1 MRAYNL
7 FNKIHNSALLAFI
20 ISSVFILIAELL
32 QLLGYHISNEADIVL
47 LNFSQLLLKLVP
59 YVFCYFI
66 SMHFTNSER
75 WLKAF
80 WAVVC
85 LCVFETASGISISFF
100 AGIVAAL
107 MYSYFFERFNKYI
120 SFSVTLLSSVVFGLA
135 MSYLGDIFKDILMG
149 AARFVSDK
157 GLVTAV
163 LFSVIST
170 VLCLFG
176 SNSFN
181 ELFYYKSYGGTI
193 VKDDNVITGIKDLF
207 ENGYSGEQLADY
219 MTGHYFLLF
228 VILGVML
235 ALADELKAVQK
246 ICLLITMLCSFI
258 SGDISLALFF
268 VFLESPFL
276 FILITIISAI
286 CHVTAHLLDIRM
298 GYLFSGSI
306 VELFG
311 SIDKPV
317 YFFVCAVVFVAIGYF
332 VTRYSNIKAGIS
344 DCLNI
349 YIPTRFNH
357 LLNALGGIVNVI
369 KVNDD
374 VAEVRNP
381 KLVNTFDLKCEIR
394 ENLVKV
400 EDDEI
405 KELGEYLQ

>member
-32 QLLGYHISNEADIVL
+32 QLLGYHISNEADVVL

-306 VELFG
+306 VEMFG

>member
-32 QLLGYHISNEADIVL
+32 QLLGYHISNEADVVL

-306 VELFG
+306 VEMFG

-332 VTRYSNIKAGIS
+332 VTRYSNLKAGIS

>member
-32 QLLGYHISNEADIVL
+32 QLLGYHISNEADVVL

-193 VKDDNVITGIKDLF
+193 VKYDNVITGIKDLF
-207 ENGYSGEQLADY
+207 ENGYSGGQLADY

-306 VELFG
+306 VEMFG

>member
-1 MRAYNL
+1 MRTYNL

-32 QLLGYHISNEADIVL
+32 QLLGYHISNEADVVL

-306 VELFG
+306 VEMFG

>member
-32 QLLGYHISNEADIVL
+32 QLLGYHISNEADVVL
-47 LNFSQLLLKLVP
+47 LNFSQLLLKFVP

-149 AARFVSDK
+149 AARFVFDK

-306 VELFG
+306 VEMFG

>member
-32 QLLGYHISNEADIVL
+32 QLLGYHISNEADVVL

-193 VKDDNVITGIKDLF
+193 VKYDNVITGIKDLF

-306 VELFG
+306 VEMFG

>member
-32 QLLGYHISNEADIVL
+32 QLLGYHISNEADVVL
-47 LNFSQLLLKLVP
+47 LNFSQLLLKLVS

-306 VELFG
+306 VEMFG

>member
-32 QLLGYHISNEADIVL
+32 QLLGYHISNEADVVL

-181 ELFYYKSYGGTI
+181 DLFYYKSYGGTI

-306 VELFG
+306 VEMFG

>member
-1 MRAYNL
+1 MRVYNL
-7 FNKIHNSALLAFI
+7 FNRIHNSALLAFI

-32 QLLGYHISNEADIVL
+32 QLLGYYIGNGADVAL
-47 LNFSQLLLKLVP
+47 LNFSQLLMKLVP

-66 SMHFTNSER
+66 SLYFTNSER

-100 AGIVAAL
+100 AGIIAAL

-120 SFSVTLLSSVVFGLA
+120 SFSITLISSIVFGLA
-135 MSYLGDIFKDILMG
+135 TSYLGDVFKDILMDT
-149 AARFVSDK
+149 ARFVSDK

-170 VLCLFG
+170 ALCLFG
-176 SNSFN
+176 STGFN
-181 ELFYYKSYGGTI
+181 DLFYYKSYGGTI
-193 VKDDNVITGIKDLF
+193 VKDDSVITGIKDLF
-207 ENGYSGEQLADY
+207 ENGYNGEQLADY

-246 ICLLITMLCSFI
+246 ICLIVTMLCSFI
-258 SGDISLALFF
+258 SGNISLALFF

-286 CHVTAHLLDIRM
+286 CHITSHLLDIRM
-298 GYLFSGSI
+298 GYLFSGGI
-306 VELFG
+306 IEMFG

-349 YIPTRFNH
+349 YIPTRFNN

-400 EDDEI
+400 EDDKI

>member
-32 QLLGYHISNEADIVL
+32 QLLGYHISNEADVVL

-258 SGDISLALFF
+258 AGDISLALFF

-306 VELFG
+306 VEMFG

-357 LLNALGGIVNVI
+357 LLNALGGIVNII

>member
-32 QLLGYHISNEADIVL
+32 QLLGYHISDEADVVL

-66 SMHFTNSER
+66 SMYFTNSER

-235 ALADELKAVQK
+235 ALADELKAMQK

-268 VFLESPFL
+268 VFLVSPFL

-306 VELFG
+306 VEMFG

>member
-32 QLLGYHISNEADIVL
+32 QLLGYHISNEADVVL

-80 WAVVC
+80 LAVVC

-235 ALADELKAVQK
+235 AFADELKAVQK

-306 VELFG
+306 VEMFG

>member
-7 FNKIHNSALLAFI
+7 FNKIHNSSLLAFI

-32 QLLGYHISNEADIVL
+32 QLLGYHIGDAADVVL

-66 SMHFTNSER
+66 SMYFTNSER

-80 WAVVC
+80 WAVIC

-135 MSYLGDIFKDILMG
+135 MSYLGDIFKNILMG

-181 ELFYYKSYGGTI
+181 DLFYYKSYGGTI

-286 CHVTAHLLDIRM
+286 CHITAHLLDIRM
-298 GYLFSGSI
+298 GYLFSGSV
-306 VELFG
+306 VEMFG

-400 EDDEI
+400 EDDKI

>member
-32 QLLGYHISNEADIVL
+32 QLLGYHISNEADVVL
-47 LNFSQLLLKLVP
+47 LNFSQLLLKFVP

-306 VELFG
+306 VEMFG

-357 LLNALGGIVNVI
+357 LLNALGGIVDVI

>member
-32 QLLGYHISNEADIVL
+32 QLLGYHISNEADVVL

-85 LCVFETASGISISFF
+85 LCVFETASDISISFF

-149 AARFVSDK
+149 AARFVSNK

-306 VELFG
+306 VEMFG

>member
-32 QLLGYHISNEADIVL
+32 QLLGYHISNEADVVL

-75 WLKAF
+75 WIKAF

-235 ALADELKAVQK
+235 AFADELKAVQK

-286 CHVTAHLLDIRM
+286 CHVTAHLLDIRI

-306 VELFG
+306 VEMFG

>member
-32 QLLGYHISNEADIVL
+32 QLLGYHISDEADVVL

-66 SMHFTNSER
+66 SMYFTNSER

-80 WAVVC
+80 WAVIC

-306 VELFG
+306 VEMFG

>member
-32 QLLGYHISNEADIVL
+32 QLLGYHISNEADVVL
-47 LNFSQLLLKLVP
+47 FNFSQLLLKFVP

-66 SMHFTNSER
+66 SMYFTNSER

-306 VELFG
+306 VEMFG

>member
-1 MRAYNL
+1 MRTYNL

-32 QLLGYHISNEADIVL
+32 QLLGYHISNEADVVL
-47 LNFSQLLLKLVP
+47 LNFSQLLLKFVP

-306 VELFG
+306 VEMFG

>member
-32 QLLGYHISNEADIVL
+32 QLLGYHISNEADVVL

-306 VELFG
+306 VEMFG

-357 LLNALGGIVNVI
+357 LLNALGGIVNII

>member
-32 QLLGYHISNEADIVL
+32 QLLGYHISNEADVVL
-47 LNFSQLLLKLVP
+47 LNFSQLLLKFVP

-306 VELFG
+306 VEMFG

-381 KLVNTFDLKCEIR
+381 KLVNTFD
-394 ENLVKV
+394 
-400 EDDEI
+400 I
-405 KELGEYLQ
+405 KLSAYL

>member
-32 QLLGYHISNEADIVL
+32 QLLGYHISNEADVVL
-47 LNFSQLLLKLVP
+47 LNFSQLLLKFVP

-306 VELFG
+306 VEMFG